1 LYYLWQHNSFLH
13 LLLIL
18 LVAGV
23 NIFMEDKQLKKLAIA
38 ILATCS
44 KSSTMQGVIHDA
56 IKFYEMIE
64 QRIDKDENK

>member
-1 LYYLWQHNSFLH
+1 
-13 LLLIL
+13 
-18 LVAGV
+18 
-23 NIFMEDKQLKKLAIA
+23 MEDKQLKKLAIA

-44 KSSTMQGVIHDA
+44 KSCTMQGVVHDA

>member
-18 LVAGV
+18 IVAGV
-23 NIFMEDKQLKKLAIA
+23 NIFMKDEQLKKLAIA

-44 KSSTMQGVIHDA
+44 KAHTMQGVIHDA
-56 IKFYEMIE
+56 IKFYEIIE
-64 QRIDKDENK
+64 QRIDKDEIK